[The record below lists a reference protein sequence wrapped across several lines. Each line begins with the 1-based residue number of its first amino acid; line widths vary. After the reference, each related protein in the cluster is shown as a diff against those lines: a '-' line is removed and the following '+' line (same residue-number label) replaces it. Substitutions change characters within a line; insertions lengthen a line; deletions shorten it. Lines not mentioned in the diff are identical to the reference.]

1 MSVATAT
8 LATNAVDQL
17 PPDQY
22 FVDPVMGY
30 KVEKATARL
39 MMAFAALAFVIF
51 GLGAVAALMV
61 VLTRMPAVKLLPPY
75 WFYIALTYH
84 GVLMLTMWV
93 HMFESV
99 LWIYTSTVLL
109 KQKMYGLKWGWVAFG
124 LVTAGIAMVLGAIA
138 TGQASVMYTVYVP
151 LRAHLLFYIGHV
163 VYAVGLLLVLG
174 LFGLNLVKARVDGTF
189 TGTIPLLTMGMAT
202 ANIITVVALIS
213 AVAAFVPA
221 ILWALGIWVDR
232 MDPLTFKLAFWGMG
246 HTLQYTNIVAMVVA
260 WYAIVAFALRAGST
274 NDKFSRYAFMLYF
287 FFTLPVYAHHFL
299 VDPVWS
305 PAYKWFGATLVGILL
320 GIPSSIHG
328 IAVPAAAEVKLRQ
341 MYGDKGWFGF
351 LRRWGWGDPAMIAL
365 FFSLVM
371 FGIGGFDGT
380 IGTTLQLNAFLHN
393 TMWMPAHFH
402 GALAGGTAVGFMGL
416 SWYLLPAL
424 GIKIPFKKIWGQVY
438 AYMAGIGFMVLIAA
452 MHWAAYLG
460 VPRRT
465 ATITYSEFA
474 DLVPNWF
481 LPMNVLGVGGVLA
494 VTGVLLFVVMML
506 TALYRAIFPEVVV
519 PRPELAPVPEPSGA
533 AAD

>member
-1 MSVATAT
+1 MSVATVST
-8 LATNAVDQL
+8 YAVDKL
-17 PPDQY
+17 RPEEY

-30 KVEKATARL
+30 KVEKGTARL
-39 MMAFAALAFVIF
+39 MLAFLTLAFVLV
-51 GLGAVAALMV
+51 GLGAVAALLV
-61 VLTRMPAVKLLPPY
+61 VLTRMPAITFLSPY

-84 GVLMLTMWV
+84 GVLMLTMFV
-93 HMFESV
+93 HVFESV

-109 KQKMYGLKWGWVAFG
+109 KQKMYGLKAGWIAFG
-124 LVTAGIAMVLGAIA
+124 LVTVGIMMVLGAIA

-163 VYAVGLLLVLG
+163 VYAVGLLLVLV
-174 LFGLNLVKARVDGTF
+174 LNGLNIVKARVDGTY
-189 TGTIPLLTMGMAT
+189 TGTIPLITMGMAT
-202 ANIITVVALIS
+202 ANIITVVSIIS
-213 AVAAFVPA
+213 AVAAFLPA
-221 ILWALGIWVDR
+221 TLWALGLLVDR
-232 MDPLTFKLAFWGMG
+232 MDPLTFKLSFWGMG

-260 WYAIVAFALRAGST
+260 WYAAIAMALRAGPT

-287 FFTLPVYAHHFL
+287 FFTVPVYAHHFL

-305 PAYKWFGATLVGILL
+305 PAYKWFGATLTGILL

-328 IAVPAAAEVKLRQ
+328 IAVPAAAEAKLRKL
-341 MYGDKGWFGF
+341 YGDNSWFGF

-365 FFSLVM
+365 CFSLVL

-393 TMWMPAHFH
+393 TMWMPAHIH

-424 GIKIPFKKIWGQVY
+424 GIKIPVRKIWGQAY
-438 AYMAGIGFMVLIAA
+438 AYLAGIGFLVLLLG
-452 MHWAAYLG
+452 MHWAGYLG

-465 ATITYSEFA
+465 ATITYPEFA
-474 DLVPNWF
+474 NLVPNWF
-481 LPMNVLGVGGVLA
+481 LSMNVLGVGGAIA
-494 VTGVLLFVVMML
+494 VTGVLICVVVML
-506 TALYRAIFPEVVV
+506 IALYRAIPEVVV
-519 PRPELAPVPEPSGA
+519 PRPELAAGPTSA